1 VIAVHIE
8 GVMDLPFEDRR
19 EAGRLLAMNDRV
31 QRAAEHAIVL
41 ALPRGGVPV
50 GFGIAKKYQIPLDIV
65 IVRKLGVPWRPE
77 LAMGAISGGSAMFL
91 DEELIRELGIFESDV
106 LGVVAKERAELQR
119 REKLYRGDRPAPT
132 LRGRNVL
139 LVDDG
144 LATGSSML
152 AAARSVNGALRE
164 DSRGGEVI
172 AAVPVGS
179 TEACQL
185 LADEGYR
192 CICLATPD
200 PLRSV
205 GEWYRDFR
213 QVTDE
218 EVHALLEES
227 RGFGRGE
234 ARAGPHAVRSW

>member
-1 VIAVHIE
+1 
-8 GVMDLPFEDRR
+8 MDLPFADRR

-31 QRAAEHAIVL
+31 QRAAKHAVVL
-41 ALPRGGVPV
+41 TLPRGGVPV
-50 GFGIAKKYQIPLDIV
+50 GFEIAKKYRIPLDVV

-91 DEELIRELGIFESDV
+91 DEELIRELGIFESEV
-106 LGVVAKERAELQR
+106 LTVAAKERAELQR
-119 REKLYRGDRPAPT
+119 REKLYRGDRAAPS

-152 AAARSVNGALRE
+152 AAARSISGALRE
-164 DSRGGEVI
+164 DGHGGEVTV
-172 AAVPVGS
+172 AVPVGP

-185 LADEGYR
+185 LAGEGYR
-192 CICLATPD
+192 CICLATPE

-213 QVTDE
+213 QMTDE
-218 EVHALLEES
+218 EVRALLEES

-234 ARAGPHAVRSW
+234 VPAGPGAVRSW